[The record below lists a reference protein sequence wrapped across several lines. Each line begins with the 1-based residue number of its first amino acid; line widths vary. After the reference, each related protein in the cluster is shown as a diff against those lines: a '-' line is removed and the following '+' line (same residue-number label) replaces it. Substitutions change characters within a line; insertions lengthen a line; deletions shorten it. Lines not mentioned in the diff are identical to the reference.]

1 MNQKAEKSQ
10 LVWWLIWICATIGSF
25 FLAAFLWTGFIAARV
40 GPMTKPGAP
49 VLWVAAVFGT
59 WMLFLIPLIVV
70 MYRKVDKAYEDARIR
85 REAAQTKQLE
95 ANPPPFRTAHLE
107 PSRRMLAKPLRKK
120 LAGIPAAIRGGH
132 LVTAILR
139 DGRRID
145 HVFVASRKEMLGV
158 YGHEQPTFD
167 ASDIVDVMA
176 VDLNRLPAF
185 LPERW
190 LRLDWDETVP

>member
-1 MNQKAEKSQ
+1 MKQEAGKSQ

-25 FLAAFLWTGFIAARV
+25 FLAAFFWTGIIAARV

-49 VLWVAAVFGT
+49 VLWVVAVFGT

-85 REAAQTKQLE
+85 REAARTKLE
-95 ANPPPFRTAHLE
+95 ASPPPFRTAHLE
-107 PSRRMLAKPLRKK
+107 PSRRMLVKPLRKK
-120 LAGIPAAIRGGH
+120 LAGMPPAIRGGH

-145 HVFVASRKEMLGV
+145 HVFVADRKEMLGV
-158 YGHEQPTFD
+158 YDHERPTFD
-167 ASDIVDVMA
+167 ASDIVDVVA
-176 VDLNRLPAF
+176 ADLECLPDF
-185 LPERW
+185 LPGRW
-190 LRLDWDETVP
+190 LRLDWEKTVP